1 MILATL
7 GVILLALLVAF
18 WLSVRIGRYI
28 SRPLQSLTQVVEE
41 MEGGNLESV
50 ADQTGL
56 YELDKLVLGINSL
69 ATNVRES
76 KVRMESE
83 IERATSQ
90 LQVTLVDL
98 EEAMETKDQ
107 FLARMSHEL
116 RTPLTAVMGFTDLL
130 SKETDESERRKHIRM
145 IYRCSDVLLTV
156 IDDILDFQ
164 KPMCVALPSIIKP
177 SIWCH

>member
-1 MILATL
+1 M
-7 GVILLALLVAF
+7 VV
-18 WLSVRIGRYI
+18 SQIGRYI

-130 SKETDESERRKHIRM
+130 SKETG
-145 IYRCSDVLLTV
+145 
-156 IDDILDFQ
+156 
-164 KPMCVALPSIIKP
+164 
-177 SIWCH
+177 